1 MTRVPCAADEKT
13 EIPPRDRVSFSP
25 AGGGKRYA
33 MNRDPGLA
41 VRTTGRRGRGADMD
55 ARLDRLRNRLEES
68 RAIAEIAAR
77 HLRRL
82 LRR

>member
-13 EIPPRDRVSFSP
+13 EIPPDV
-25 AGGGKRYA
+25 
-33 MNRDPGLA
+33 
-41 VRTTGRRGRGADMD
+41 D
-55 ARLDRLRNRLEES
+55 ARLDRLRNRMEES